1 MKYDEEF
8 CQVMAENIENAK
20 HYGLEEVL
28 LQTQEEAAELIQAI
42 SKLNRAG
49 SSDHPGRTAKAA
61 MNNLMEETADVQIM
75 LDQIRIMYPSHAY
88 DTIRTQKIARLEK
101 RINQKRSSRKK
112 AEAAADDD

>member
-1 MKYDEEF
+1 MNKQERAVLKAAIDKYGNDS
-8 CQVMAENIENAK
+8 QLAVA
-20 HYGLEEVL
+20 
-28 LQTQEEAAELIQAI
+28 QEECAELIQAI

-61 MNNLMEETADVQIM
+61 MNNLMEEAADVQIM

-88 DTIRTQKIARLEK
+88 DTIRNAKLARLEK

-112 AEAAADDD
+112 AEAVADDD

>member
-1 MKYDEEF
+1 MNKQERAVLKAAIDKYGNDS
-8 CQVMAENIENAK
+8 QLAVA
-20 HYGLEEVL
+20 
-28 LQTQEEAAELIQAI
+28 QEECAELIQAI

-61 MNNLMEETADVQIM
+61 MNNLMEEAADVQIM

-88 DTIRTQKIARLEK
+88 DTIRAQKIARLEK

>member
-1 MKYDEEF
+1 MNKQERAVLKAAIDKYGNDS
-8 CQVMAENIENAK
+8 QLAVA
-20 HYGLEEVL
+20 
-28 LQTQEEAAELIQAI
+28 QEECAELIQAI

-61 MNNLMEETADVQIM
+61 MNNLMEEAADVQIM

-88 DTIRTQKIARLEK
+88 DTIRAQKIARLEK
-101 RINQKRSSRKK
+101 RINQKRPSRKK

>member
-1 MKYDEEF
+1 MNKQERAVLKAAIDKYGNDS
-8 CQVMAENIENAK
+8 QLAVA
-20 HYGLEEVL
+20 
-28 LQTQEEAAELIQAI
+28 QEECAELIQAI

-61 MNNLMEETADVQIM
+61 MNNLMEETADVGIM

-88 DTIRTQKIARLEK
+88 DTIRAQKIARLEK
-101 RINQKRSSRKK
+101 RINQKRPSRKK

>member
-1 MKYDEEF
+1 MNKQELKIMKQAIEKYGVNN
-8 CQVMAENIENAK
+8 QMAK
-20 HYGLEEVL
+20 V
-28 LQTQEEAAELIQAI
+28 QEECAELIKAI
-42 SKLNRAG
+42 CKLNSAS

-61 MNNLMEETADVQIM
+61 MNNLMEETADVGIM

-88 DTIRTQKIARLEK
+88 DTIRAQKIARLEK

>member
-1 MKYDEEF
+1 MNKQERAVLKAAIDKYGNDS
-8 CQVMAENIENAK
+8 QLAVA
-20 HYGLEEVL
+20 
-28 LQTQEEAAELIQAI
+28 QEECAELIQAI

-61 MNNLMEETADVQIM
+61 MNNLMEEAADVQIM

-101 RINQKRSSRKK
+101 RINQNRSSRKK